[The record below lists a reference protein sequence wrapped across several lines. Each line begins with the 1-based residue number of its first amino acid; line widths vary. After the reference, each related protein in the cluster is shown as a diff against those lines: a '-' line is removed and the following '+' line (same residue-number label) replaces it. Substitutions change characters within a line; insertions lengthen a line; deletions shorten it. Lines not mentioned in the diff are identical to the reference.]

1 MLSLRTPIGP
11 ILAVLGD
18 MLFSLV
24 ERYGYVIVFLGVVL
38 EGVGIPLPGET
49 VLIAAGV
56 LAHQGSLT
64 LWETMVLGSLG
75 AVVGGQVGYGV
86 GRFGGRPFVLRWGR
100 YAFVTPERLGR
111 AERFFERHGGR
122 AVFLARFITGLRV
135 FGALVAG
142 MSLMPWGKFALYN
155 VLGGTAWAVA
165 TVLLGYFLWASVG
178 LVEHWIGRISLLLAV
193 ALVLV
198 VTLRWTYRKA
208 MRIRGDEDPKEG
220 PPDPD
225 KRAY

>member
-1 MLSLRTPIGP
+1 MLSLI
-11 ILAVLGD
+11 
-18 MLFSLV
+18 
-24 ERYGYVIVFLGVVL
+24 ERYGYVFVFLGVVL

-49 VLIAAGV
+49 VLIAAGA

-64 LWETMVLGSLG
+64 LWETLVLGSLG

-100 YAFVTPERLGR
+100 YAFITPERLGR
-111 AERFFERHGGR
+111 AERFFEMHGGR

-135 FGALVAG
+135 FGALAAG
-142 MSLMPWGKFALYN
+142 MSRMSWGKFTLYS
-155 VLGGTAWAVA
+155 VLGGVVWATAAVA
-165 TVLLGYFLWASVG
+165 LGYFLWASID
-178 LVEHWIGRISLLLAV
+178 LVEHWIDRLSLLLAA

-198 VTLRWTYRKA
+198 VILRWSYRKA
-208 MRIRGDEDPKEG
+208 MRTRRDEHPKEG

-225 KRAY
+225 KRTY